1 MKLDRK
7 RQTQLLRY
15 AAHLGA
21 LIPFALLLFD
31 WQTDGFGPDPVR
43 EITLRTGKA
52 AIILLVASLAV
63 TPLKLIFGWNQLHP
77 LRRILGLYAFGYVS
91 LHLLTFVWL
100 DYGLS
105 WALIQEAIFE
115 KWYALVGFGAF
126 LILLPLALTSSQ
138 WSMKKL
144 GKRWT
149 KLHKWVY
156 LAGVLAVLHYIL
168 LVKNTYTQPFIFASI
183 LAVLLLVRLAPIKQQ
198 VIRWRRSMKKKKPVS
213 MSANP

>member
-31 WQTDGFGPDPVR
+31 WQTDGFSADPVR

-52 AIILLVASLAV
+52 AIVLLVTSLAV
-63 TPLKLIFGWNQLHP
+63 TPLKLISGWNQLHP
-77 LRRILGLYAFGYVS
+77 LRRILGLYAFGYVA

-115 KWYALVGFGAF
+115 KWYALIGFAAF
-126 LILLPLALTSSQ
+126 LILLPLALTSTQ

-156 LAGVLAVLHYIL
+156 LAGILAVLHYIL
-168 LVKNTYTQPFIFASI
+168 LVKQAYTQPFIFALI
-183 LAVLLLVRLAPIKQQ
+183 LTVLLLVRVNPVKQQ
-198 VIRWRRSMKKKKPVS
+198 VIRWRRTLKKKKPLPIS
-213 MSANP
+213 TN

>member
-1 MKLDRK
+1 MKRDRK
-7 RQTQLLRY
+7 LQTQLLRI
-15 AAHLGA
+15 AGHVGA
-21 LIPFALLLFD
+21 LIPLALLLFD

-77 LRRILGLYAFGYVS
+77 LRRNLGLYAFGYVS

-156 LAGVLAVLHYIL
+156 VAGILAALHYIL

-198 VIRWRRSMKKKKPVS
+198 VIRWRRNLKRKK
-213 MSANP
+213 SAQISTH

>member
-1 MKLDRK
+1 MKRDRK
-7 RQTQLLRY
+7 LQTQLLRL
-15 AAHLGA
+15 AAHVGA
-21 LIPFALLLFD
+21 LIPLALLLVD

-77 LRRILGLYAFGYVS
+77 LRRNLGLYAFGYVS

-183 LAVLLLVRLAPIKQQ
+183 LAILLLVRLTPIKQQ
-198 VIRWRRSMKKKKPVS
+198 VIRWRRSIKKKKPVS
-213 MSANP
+213 ISANP

>member
-1 MKLDRK
+1 MKRDRK
-7 RQTQLLRY
+7 LQTQLLRL
-15 AAHLGA
+15 AGHVGA
-21 LIPFALLLFD
+21 LVPLALLLFD
-31 WQTDGFGPDPVR
+31 WQADGFGPDPVR

-77 LRRILGLYAFGYVS
+77 LRRNLGLYAFAYVS

-156 LAGVLAVLHYIL
+156 VAGILAALHYIL

-183 LAVLLLVRLAPIKQQ
+183 LAVLLLMRLTPIKQQ
-198 VIRWRRSMKKKKPVS
+198 VIRWRRNLKRKKPAQIS
-213 MSANP
+213 TH

>member
-7 RQTQLLRY
+7 RQTQLLRI
-15 AAHLGA
+15 AGHVGA

-31 WQTDGFGPDPVR
+31 WQTGGFGPDPVR

-63 TPLKLIFGWNQLHP
+63 TPLKLVFGWNQLHP
-77 LRRILGLYAFGYVS
+77 LRRILGLYAFGYVA

-115 KWYALVGFGAF
+115 KWYALIGFAAF
-126 LILLPLALTSSQ
+126 LILLPLALTSTQ

-156 LAGVLAVLHYIL
+156 LAGILAVLHYIL
-168 LVKNTYTQPFIFASI
+168 LVKQAYTQPFIFALI
-183 LAVLLLVRLAPIKQQ
+183 LTVLLLVRVNPVKQQ
-198 VIRWRRSMKKKKPVS
+198 VLRWRRALKKKKPLPIS
-213 MSANP
+213 TN

>member
-1 MKLDRK
+1 MKRDRK
-7 RQTQLLRY
+7 LQTQLPRI
-15 AAHLGA
+15 AGHVGA
-21 LIPFALLLFD
+21 LVPLALLLFD

-52 AIILLVASLAV
+52 AIILLIASLAV

-77 LRRILGLYAFGYVS
+77 LRRNLGLYAFGYVS

-156 LAGVLAVLHYIL
+156 LAGILAVLHYVL
-168 LVKNTYTQPFIFASI
+168 LVKNTYTQPFIFAAI
-183 LAVLLLVRLAPIKQQ
+183 LAVLLLVRFAPIKQK
-198 VIRWRRSMKKKKPVS
+198 VIRWRRSMKKKKPAS
-213 MSANP
+213 ISANS

>member
-1 MKLDRK
+1 M
-7 RQTQLLRY
+7 
-15 AAHLGA
+15 
-21 LIPFALLLFD
+21 
-31 WQTDGFGPDPVR
+31 
-43 EITLRTGKA
+43 
-52 AIILLVASLAV
+52 
-63 TPLKLIFGWNQLHP
+63 
-77 LRRILGLYAFGYVS
+77 
-91 LHLLTFVWL
+91 LTFVWL

-156 LAGVLAVLHYIL
+156 VAGILAALHYIL

-183 LAVLLLVRLAPIKQQ
+183 LAGLLLMRLTPIKQQ
-198 VIRWRRSMKKKKPVS
+198 VIRWRRNLKRKK
-213 MSANP
+213 SAQISTH

>member
-1 MKLDRK
+1 MKRDRK
-7 RQTQLLRY
+7 LQTQLLRL
-15 AAHLGA
+15 AGHVGA
-21 LIPFALLLFD
+21 LIPLALLLFD

-77 LRRILGLYAFGYVS
+77 LRRNLGLYAFAYVS

-156 LAGVLAVLHYIL
+156 VAGILAALHYIL

-183 LAVLLLVRLAPIKQQ
+183 LAVLLLMRLTPIKQQ
-198 VIRWRRSMKKKKPVS
+198 VIRWRRNLKRKK
-213 MSANP
+213 SAQISTH

>member
-7 RQTQLLRY
+7 RQTQLLRI
-15 AAHLGA
+15 AGHVGA

-31 WQTDGFGPDPVR
+31 WQTGGFGPDPVR

-63 TPLKLIFGWNQLHP
+63 TPLKLVFGWNQLHP
-77 LRRILGLYAFGYVS
+77 LRRIFGLYAFGYVA

-115 KWYALVGFGAF
+115 KWYALIGFAAF
-126 LILLPLALTSSQ
+126 LILLPLALTSTQ

-156 LAGVLAVLHYIL
+156 LAGILAVLHYIL
-168 LVKNTYTQPFIFASI
+168 LVKQAYTQPFIFALI
-183 LAVLLLVRLAPIKQQ
+183 LTVLLLVRVNPVKQQ
-198 VIRWRRSMKKKKPVS
+198 VLRWRRALKKKKPLPIS
-213 MSANP
+213 TN

>member
-7 RQTQLLRY
+7 RQTQLLRI
-15 AAHLGA
+15 AGHVGA

-31 WQTDGFGPDPVR
+31 WQTGGFGPDPVR
-43 EITLRTGKA
+43 EITLRTGKT

-63 TPLKLIFGWNQLHP
+63 TPLKLVFGWNQMHP
-77 LRRILGLYAFGYVS
+77 LRRILGLYAFGYVA

-115 KWYALVGFGAF
+115 KWYALIGFAAF
-126 LILLPLALTSSQ
+126 LILLPLALTSTQ

-156 LAGVLAVLHYIL
+156 LAGILAVLHYIL
-168 LVKNTYTQPFIFASI
+168 LVKQAYTQPFIFALI
-183 LAVLLLVRLAPIKQQ
+183 LTVLLLVRVNPVKQQ
-198 VIRWRRSMKKKKPVS
+198 VLRWRRALKKKKPLPIS
-213 MSANP
+213 TN